1 MPHPVSDTNQMSR
14 MKQHFIFYSGPSA
27 TAVAGEKGTAQV
39 QPQSQATAGPGGVA
53 IAFPTASAG
62 VGPGGVAIARPVA
75 VSSTG
80 DGGIAIAGG
89 TSTAFAGLDSSTQQV
104 LVN

>member
-1 MPHPVSDTNQMSR
+1 M
-14 MKQHFIFYSGPSA
+14 
-27 TAVAGEKGTAQV
+27 
-39 QPQSQATAGPGGVA
+39 
-53 IAFPTASAG
+53 
-62 VGPGGVAIARPVA
+62 AIARPVA

-104 LVN
+104 LVNWIFKSRATEKLNFYS